1 MVGRPEND
9 LKDKSRGER
18 LQKVLAAAGVASRR
32 ECEAMIA
39 EGRVAVNG
47 EVIMDLPAWVD
58 PEKDKIAIDDRPI
71 RGQGRGRRRGTM
83 QRLVYVMVN
92 KPRRVISTAEDPDGR
107 QTVLDLVPGAVKER
121 LYPVGRLDAD
131 STGLI
136 LLTNHGELANRLTH
150 PRYEVSKAYRV
161 SVRGR
166 LEADDIVRLRDG
178 LVLTDKRTLGRDGRS
193 TRGKVGVK
201 RAAVEAVRVL
211 RRDRDSNGE
220 DRTVLMVT
228 LAEGQNRE
236 VRRLMARLGL
246 KVRKLHRTA
255 IGPLRLK
262 GLAIGGSRA
271 LTVAEKREL
280 LKAAGLA
287 RR

>member
-1 MVGRPEND
+1 MTGD

-58 PEKDKIAIDDRPI
+58 PEKDKIAVDDRPI
-71 RGQGRGRRRGTM
+71 RGRGRGRRRGTM

-92 KPRRVISTAEDPDGR
+92 KPRRVISTADDPDGR

-166 LEADDIVRLRDG
+166 LEADDIARLRDG

-193 TRGKVGVK
+193 TLGKVGVK
-201 RAAVEAVRVL
+201 RASVEAVRVL

-262 GLAIGGSRA
+262 GLAIGGARA

>member
-1 MVGRPEND
+1 MSD
-9 LKDKSRGER
+9 LKDKSRGDR

-47 EVIMDLPAWVD
+47 EVVIDLPAWVD
-58 PEKDKIAIDDRPI
+58 PEKDKIAVDDRPI

-83 QRLVYVMVN
+83 NRLVYVMVN
-92 KPRRVISTAEDPDGR
+92 KPRRVISTADDPDGR
-107 QTVLDLVPGAVKER
+107 QTVLDLVPGAAKER

-150 PRYEVSKAYRV
+150 PRYEVTKAYRV

-166 LEADDIVRLRDG
+166 LEAGDIERLRDG
-178 LVLTDKRTLGRDGRS
+178 LVLTDKRTLGKDGRS

-201 RAAVEAVRVL
+201 RAAVEAVSVL

-262 GLAIGGSRA
+262 RLPVGGHRA
-271 LTVAEKREL
+271 LTLPEKREL